1 MKTKLIGAF
10 IAFVLGSA
18 VVLQAAEP
26 GTTCYSAIPLGKE
39 YTANITGPQSVWYTA
54 WTFDLPLAV
63 YFIPE
68 NESDPAPE
76 VAMDFGCTPQ
86 VYSDPIICM
95 LFCKGGTITMP
106 MPHKP
111 PLETTTIEGKKAYYI
126 SMGKTYRDLLLKMG
140 IDYNVEVFVNVTYHG
155 AGFMSMAPDNMFSN
169 CMDGAKFLHL
179 GDEVKVKSE
188 DRENYR
194 IAPYVQWM
202 SDSIRYI
209 WNGEKKCIL
218 AVATKC
224 DFDPE
229 DNSIDEMVQ
238 FKRMEPGETLRMT
251 SADIARYV
259 NSDEKPSEAGM
270 FFVKFF
276 SKSSGVMKVEQI
288 PMLPPDG
295 NATLLQYDKVV
306 DIPNDT
312 NALFAFPQSWDV
324 ATKFTTPTDHV
335 FKMYVGTTADFY
347 IKDAIA
353 SYQFYAFEG
362 RHWLGILKE
371 EMMDLWKQTKAKYLY
386 VRFECTTHTTL
397 LPSKWDPTE
406 CTTKWELI
414 PKGENSF
421 VVTKG
426 SNGKVY
432 RRFYYNDWRGG
443 DMTFVWKLTTNACPA
458 YIGNTCSFEPD
469 ENDEHVI
476 ASYLIPKNEGVWT
489 ISADEIESWANR
501 VEDPDGC
508 LFLLCNPSKQGE
520 MMITTTAPDETDP
533 VYPHT
538 TIQVVCADESGKNIT
553 VSVSEAQHVTLSG
566 DGGVVEEWDA
576 VPGETKTLSL
586 ESGSYVLQG
595 ENEQLNILV
604 P

>member
-1 MKTKLIGAF
+1 MAF
-10 IAFVLGSA
+10 MLGSA
-18 VVLQAAEP
+18 VAIQAAEP
-26 GTTCYSAIPLGKE
+26 GTTCYSAIPLGPE

-76 VAMDFGCTPQ
+76 VMMDFGCTPQ
-86 VYSDPIICM
+86 IYSDPIICM
-95 LFCKGGTITMP
+95 LFCKGGSVSLP

-111 PLETTTIEGKKAYYI
+111 PLDKTTIEGKPAYYI
-126 SMGKTYRDLLLKMG
+126 SMGKSYRDMLFKMG
-140 IDYNVEVFVNVTYHG
+140 IDYNVEVFVKVTYHG
-155 AGFMSMAPDNMFSN
+155 AGLMSMAPDNMFSS

-179 GDEVKVKSE
+179 GDEVKVKPE

-209 WNGEKKCIL
+209 WQGEKTCIL
-218 AVATKC
+218 SVATKC

-238 FKRMEPGETLRMT
+238 YKKMNPGDTVRMT
-251 SADIARYV
+251 STDITRYV

-276 SKSSGVMKVEQI
+276 SKSDGVMKIEKI
-288 PMLPPDG
+288 PMPPPDG
-295 NATLLQYDKVV
+295 NATLLQYDKVTN
-306 DIPNDT
+306 IPNDT
-312 NALFAFPQSWDV
+312 NALFAFPQSWKV

-335 FKMYVGTTADFY
+335 FKMYIGTKADFY
-347 IKDAIA
+347 LTEAIA
-353 SYQFYAFEG
+353 SYQFLASEG
-362 RHWLGILKE
+362 RHWWGVYEE
-371 EMMDLWKQTKAKYLY
+371 EMKELWKNTKQKYLY
-386 VRFECTTHTTL
+386 VRFECTAQTTL
-397 LPSKWDPTE
+397 LPSKWTPSE
-406 CTTKWELI
+406 CMLKSEYI

-421 VVTKG
+421 VVAKG

-432 RRFYYNDWRGG
+432 RKFYYSDWRGG
-443 DMTFVWKLTTNACPA
+443 DMTFVWKLTTNGCPA
-458 YIGNTCSFEPD
+458 YIGNNCSFEPD

-476 ASYLIPKNEGVWT
+476 ASYMIPKNGGKWT
-489 ISADEIESWANR
+489 IDANEIESWANR
-501 VEDPDGC
+501 IEDPDGF
-508 LFLLCNPSKQGE
+508 LYLLCNPSKQGE
-520 MMITTTAPDETDP
+520 MNLTTTAPDETDP
-533 VYPHT
+533 VYPHS
-538 TIQVVCADESGKNIT
+538 TIKVVCADESGKNIT
-553 VSVSEAQHVTLSG
+553 VSVSEAQHIKIG
-566 DGGVVEEWDA
+566 DNGGVVDEWDA
-576 VPGETKTLSL
+576 VPGEAKAISL

-595 ENEQLNILV
+595 ENEKLTIFV